1 MGDDVQWKKAE
12 KPQIIQNVLGHPQLR
27 PLIDDW
33 ERRVPDPRIRLSLND
48 KLARLSPDR
57 SFWVAALLFDLYQN
71 PEKLPSYC
79 KTVPDHRSEEE
90 ASNEIFQEALPHYFR
105 LQKVLAVSNTPKVE
119 KQANLAI
126 RMMPPSCLMYSWL
139 VSTLP

>member
-33 ERRVPDPRIRLSLND
+33 ERREPDSRIRSSLND

-57 SFWVAALLFDLYQN
+57 PFWVAALLFDLYQN
-71 PEKLPSYC
+71 PETLPSYC
-79 KTVPDHRSEEE
+79 CLLYTSPSPRDVEE
-90 ASNEIFQEALPHYFR
+90 S
-105 LQKVLAVSNTPKVE
+105 
-119 KQANLAI
+119 
-126 RMMPPSCLMYSWL
+126 RMPSSA
-139 VSTLP
+139 